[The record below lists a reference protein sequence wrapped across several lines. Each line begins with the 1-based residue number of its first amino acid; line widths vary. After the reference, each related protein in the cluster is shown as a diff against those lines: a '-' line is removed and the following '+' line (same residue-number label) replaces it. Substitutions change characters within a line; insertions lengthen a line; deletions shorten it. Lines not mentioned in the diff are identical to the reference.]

1 VVFTT
6 FGTSLSSDIINKET
20 IIDLL
25 TLLLPTKLTIKP
37 INQLRMMMMM
47 RKKKKSELI
56 LNDI

>member
-6 FGTSLSSDIINKET
+6 FGILLSSDTIDKET
-20 IIDLL
+20 IIDPLM
-25 TLLLPTKLTIKP
+25 LLLPTKLTIKP